1 MFQRTFSPARK
12 GPMITAIMGGETP
25 EELIAQVRGAEFDG
39 ADGICID
46 LAYLKPEFR
55 TKDHFK
61 RIIGSACLPFM
72 FYFYRN
78 DIWKACATDESRQE
92 ILLLA
97 AEAGASCIDVM
108 GDLYDP
114 SPRERTY
121 NQDAIARQRELIDKI
136 HERGSEVVMSSHMTS
151 EAVSCEEVLD
161 QLQEFESRN
170 ADIVKLVAAANTEE
184 DLLEAIKTTMTLRR
198 TLKKPFI
205 HLVGGKYMRFHRF
218 MGPVLGVS
226 VCFAVHRYD
235 MRWPMMQPTV
245 KAMRTVIDNM
255 HFNLSDLE

>member
-1 MFQRTFSPARK
+1 MLQRTFSPARK

-121 NQDAIARQRELIDKI
+121 SKDAIARQRELIDKI

-151 EAVSCEEVLD
+151 EALSCEECSIN
-161 QLQEFESRN
+161 SRSSR
-170 ADIVKLVAAANTEE
+170 AECGHRETVVANTEE
-184 DLLEAIKTTMTLRR
+184 DSRGNQDDDDASAHA
-198 TLKKPFI
+198 KKPFI

-218 MGPVLGVS
+218 IPVR
-226 VCFAVHRYD
+226 A
-235 MRWPMMQPTV
+235 
-245 KAMRTVIDNM
+245 
-255 HFNLSDLE
+255 